1 MNMKTLIIGMVCLV
15 VGLGVA
21 HGQELSEAD
30 KKAIA
35 EAAPY
40 MERGNE
46 FVEKGSLPRAK
57 AEYTRALKVFPRHL
71 DAIYNLAVVCEKLNE
86 NDEAIRL
93 YRQYLELRPNDAD
106 VWTQLGVRLDESD
119 KKAEAEAAYRKAL
132 DANKDFGRAHHNL
145 GVLLKEKGDLE
156 SAQKHL
162 ETYVKL
168 EQAAGNAAGDG
179 CYSLGALLLAQG
191 KTREAKLLMQ
201 KAVDADPA
209 VAYYHNG
216 LGDAYL
222 AEKSYDLAAAAYNK
236 ALEKDAK
243 YAPAY
248 SGLGDANR
256 LQGAKEKALACYRK
270 ALELRKDYHLI
281 HFKLGITLAEGS
293 PAEARKQFELYL
305 ASGKN
310 QQFAKEAT
318 EQLNKLKD
326 K

>member
-1 MNMKTLIIGMVCLV
+1 MKKILMGVMGLL
-15 VGLGVA
+15 LGVGA
-21 HGQELSEAD
+21 VGGQELSEAD

-46 FVEKGSLPRAK
+46 FVEKGTLPRAK

-86 NDEAIRL
+86 FDEAVRL

-106 VWTQLGVRLDESD
+106 VWTQLGVRLDDSD
-119 KKAEAEAAYRKAL
+119 KKTEAEAAYRKAL
-132 DANKDFGRAHHNL
+132 EANKDFGRAHHNL

-156 SAQKHL
+156 AAQKHL

-168 EQAAGNAAGDG
+168 EQAAGNPAGDG
-179 CYSLGALLLAQG
+179 CYSLGALFLAQG
-191 KTREAKLLMQ
+191 KVREAKLLMQ
-201 KAVDADPA
+201 KATEADPA
-209 VAYYHNG
+209 VAYYQNG

-222 AEKSYDLAAAAYNK
+222 AEKSYELAAAAYNK
-236 ALEKDAK
+236 ALEKDPK

-270 ALELRKDYHLI
+270 ALELRKDYHLV
-281 HFKLGITLAEGS
+281 HYKLGLVLAEGS

-305 ASGKN
+305 ASGKKL
-310 QQFAKEAT
+310 QFEKEAT
-318 EQLNKLKD
+318 DQLNKLKD